1 MQAGLLSR
9 EIKETGVPTL
19 LQVAEGNIAGG
30 DMARAASGPRAVEEP
45 VHVRNLH
52 VREPGDPTVAR
63 HVDHGTGRSGKAK
76 AVSLR

>member
-30 DMARAASGPRAVEEP
+30 DM
-45 VHVRNLH
+45 
-52 VREPGDPTVAR
+52 REPPAGPAR
-63 HVDHGTGRSGKAK
+63 SETPSMCGNTLCGNREIPRPPAEERTAGRIGKSK
-76 AVSLR
+76 DVSR